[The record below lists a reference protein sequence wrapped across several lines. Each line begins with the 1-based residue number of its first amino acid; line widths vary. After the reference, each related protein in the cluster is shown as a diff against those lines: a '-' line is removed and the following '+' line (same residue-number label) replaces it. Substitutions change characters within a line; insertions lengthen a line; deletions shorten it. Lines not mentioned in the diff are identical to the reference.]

1 MRTCWADLGAFHIWF
16 MGWFLL
22 DGPRIHVI
30 ESTYAF
36 DRSFAF
42 SMLQAVY
49 MYQRSPWTPWTKWRK
64 LWRELRRAVRGAQL
78 HVAAVPTI
86 VPHSLLQAIMA
97 LLVPRLGSTACCA
110 SVVYSVGLT
119 LLLLWHPAGA
129 DGHALA
135 LNRPCPRLTYCCA

>member
-49 MYQRSPWTPWTKWRK
+49 MYQRSPLDTLDKMAQT
-64 LWRELRRAVRGAQL
+64 LARA
-78 HVAAVPTI
+78 
-86 VPHSLLQAIMA
+86 S
-97 LLVPRLGSTACCA
+97 
-110 SVVYSVGLT
+110 
-119 LLLLWHPAGA
+119 AG
-129 DGHALA
+129 G
-135 LNRPCPRLTYCCA
+135 